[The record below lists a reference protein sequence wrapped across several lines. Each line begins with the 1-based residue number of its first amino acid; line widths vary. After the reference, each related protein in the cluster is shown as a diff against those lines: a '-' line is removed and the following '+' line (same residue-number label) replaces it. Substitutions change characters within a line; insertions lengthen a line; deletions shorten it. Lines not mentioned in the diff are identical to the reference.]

1 MEKGAL
7 PAELVKEAI
16 ARIVASPTFGRAPRA
31 SDLLRGIVGM
41 VLAGRESELK
51 EYTLAAE
58 IFGKTGYDPKVD
70 SVVRVEAS
78 RLRALLVKYY
88 EGEGVADPVR
98 IEIPKGSYAP
108 RIAMIAPA
116 PVAAEAKRT
125 RAGAGIAMAGAV
137 FAALILFWVWP
148 RERPPQVA
156 PRPSIGV
163 MPFVDLT
170 ADQDGGRFADGLT
183 QEITNALAKWN
194 GVEVASFTSVQ
205 QYKSRPADVRR
216 VGREL
221 GLHAVLEGSVRRDGD
236 KLRVSARF
244 TSTRSGFGIW
254 SQDWNRDAADPL
266 TVQSDIANRIVVYL
280 KYDMHGTR
288 RALVLPPAGNMEA
301 WNHYLRG
308 VRTAEEEIGVPGGRA
323 GEMFRAAVGA
333 DPQYALGWATLAK
346 WHCQQFEWG
355 FDGRAALDHAVE
367 AARRAVAVDR
377 WLPEAHEAEGRV
389 RVLRDYDWKGAEKA
403 LRRAIDIEPAHVDA
417 LFGYARLVLG
427 PQCRFQE
434 AIGLM
439 RRALQVDETRFDVHG
454 EIVSALIRSGRLA
467 DAREE
472 LERSR
477 VKGSPMADLLAGRI
491 LAASGKPEEALP
503 FFERASRR
511 NRGKWTLGYYGYGLA
526 AASRPGEARGVLRE
540 MAELPNSA
548 LERAMILVKL
558 GDRTQALELI
568 AQAEKEGANG
578 MLWAK
583 ADERLTELKED
594 ARFGEVVRRLG
605 L

>member
-1 MEKGAL
+1 M
-7 PAELVKEAI
+7 
-16 ARIVASPTFGRAPRA
+16 
-31 SDLLRGIVGM
+31 
-41 VLAGRESELK
+41 
-51 EYTLAAE
+51 
-58 IFGKTGYDPKVD
+58 
-70 SVVRVEAS
+70 
-78 RLRALLVKYY
+78 
-88 EGEGVADPVR
+88 
-98 IEIPKGSYAP
+98 
-108 RIAMIAPA
+108 
-116 PVAAEAKRT
+116 
-125 RAGAGIAMAGAV
+125 
-137 FAALILFWVWP
+137 
-148 RERPPQVA
+148 
-156 PRPSIGV
+156 
-163 MPFVDLT
+163 
-170 ADQDGGRFADGLT
+170 
-183 QEITNALAKWN
+183 
-194 GVEVASFTSVQ
+194 
-205 QYKSRPADVRR
+205 
-216 VGREL
+216 
-221 GLHAVLEGSVRRDGD
+221 
-236 KLRVSARF
+236 
-244 TSTRSGFGIW
+244 
-254 SQDWNRDAADPL
+254 
-266 TVQSDIANRIVVYL
+266 VYL

-308 VRTAEEEIGVPGGRA
+308 VRTAEEETGVPGGRA

-355 FDGRAALDHAVE
+355 FDGRAALDRASE
-367 AARRAVAVDR
+367 AARRAVDADR

-403 LRRAIDIEPAHVDA
+403 LRRAIEIEPAHVDA

-467 DAREE
+467 EAREE

-477 VKGSPMADLLAGRI
+477 VKGSPMADLLAGR
-491 LAASGKPEEALP
+491 LLSASGKPEEALP
-503 FFERASRR
+503 FFERASLR

-540 MAELPNSA
+540 MVELPNSA

-558 GDRTQALELI
+558 GDRAEALELI
-568 AQAEKEGANG
+568 AEAEKERANG
-578 MLWAK
+578 MLWVK
-583 ADERLTELKED
+583 ADERLAELKED